1 MIEILSENAHPRGR
15 MYSVSV
21 EGKECQVLVTHHAL
35 GRLGRWGLEVES
47 VIKALLKPNEVVTGH
62 HSRFIAHR
70 PTNEHLIRII
80 YEYDEGIPVVVTV
93 YRPKK
98 ERYYRGGGIYEDR
111 VLRRC

>member
-1 MIEILSENAHPRGR
+1 

-35 GRLGRWGLEVES
+35 GRIGRWGLEVES

-80 YEYDEGIPVVVTV
+80 YEYDEGIPVGCDGLSTQEGEIL
-93 YRPKK
+93 P
-98 ERYYRGGGIYEDR
+98 GWWD
-111 VLRRC
+111 L

>member
-1 MIEILSENAHPRGR
+1 

-35 GRLGRWGLEVES
+35 SRIGRWGLEVES

-70 PTNEHLIRII
+70 LTKEHLIRII
-80 YEYDEGIPVVVTV
+80 YVYDEGIPAVVTV